1 MLELRSIHK
10 EYVTGENTT
19 IALKSVNLKF
29 RRNEFV
35 SILGPSGCG
44 KTTLLNIIGGLDRYT
59 SGDLF
64 INGISTKEYKDKDW
78 DTYRNHTIGFVF
90 QSYNLI
96 MHLTV
101 AENVELALTLS
112 GVSDKERKERT
123 KEVLEKV
130 GLTDKA
136 KSLPNQLS
144 GGQMQ
149 RVAIARAL
157 INNPDILLADEP
169 TGALDSTTGVQVLEL
184 LKEIAK
190 EKLVVMVTHNPE
202 LAEHYSTRIIKIKD
216 GEIISD
222 SNPVDGKLE
231 FVQKESN
238 NKKPSMSFFTALKL
252 SFKNMLTKKAR
263 TLLVALAGSI
273 GIIGIALILS
283 MSSGFQNYIDDIQEK
298 ALSEYP
304 LTITSETVDYSF
316 VMKMI
321 EDMTKE
327 DENQSEDKIYV
338 NNILTQ
344 FANSQV
350 NNTVKNDLESF
361 KSYIDQNEEFLNL
374 TTDIKYNYES
384 SFYVYPHTGVAD
396 NVYPLPSST
405 GLKNMVSWVELLNSD
420 SLNENKYEL
429 LAGTWPKE
437 KNEIVLIVNAKG
449 QLTDIVLYMLGERTK
464 DDLTAAIMGNADI
477 ESFPK
482 EYDLDYF
489 VGRELN
495 MLVKSDLYEKVTPD
509 DSNYTSIGAE
519 YKQIASY
526 DKNTTALKNL
536 IDTKSEK
543 LKITGVIKTTSTNS
557 IDMSAFLGGIG
568 HLTALYDHIIAKN
581 STSDVVLAQ
590 LQNSEKNIITGA
602 LFKDEG
608 TVTKEESYKK
618 ALRNLGFADINI
630 PDSIEIYPKSFAD
643 KDKIK
648 EIIDEYN
655 ETKPENQQLTYTDE
669 VALMISSVSDIVD
682 AVSYVLIAFVSVS
695 LIVSSIMIG
704 VITYISVLERT
715 KEIGVLRSIGASK
728 KDISR
733 VFNAETLIIGFA
745 AGLLG
750 ILTSLLLLIPINLV
764 IHHFTKIS
772 NMGQL
777 PLGGAIALIII
788 STVLTLIAGIIPSM
802 IAAKKDPVVALRS
815 E

>member
-374 TTDIKYNYES
+374 TTDVKYNYES

-557 IDMSAFLGGIG
+557 IDMSAFLGGVG